1 MRVLSLTIISGIC
14 GARFHGPPGELLQ
27 RIFNH
32 FISSVIIFKN
42 FKAWKDHENKAAVAR
57 WMMRKNEWGSIA
69 TISTLESMKGQPFS
83 NVISFNEG
91 LEGVSTG
98 VPYFFIT
105 DLDQQG
111 SALSAWIFKP
121 AQN

>member
-1 MRVLSLTIISGIC
+1 
-14 GARFHGPPGELLQ
+14 
-27 RIFNH
+27 
-32 FISSVIIFKN
+32 
-42 FKAWKDHENKAAVAR
+42 
-57 WMMRKNEWGSIA
+57 MMRKNDWGSIA

-105 DLDQQG
+105 DMDQQG
-111 SALSAWIFKP
+111 STLSAWIFKL
-121 AQN
+121 AQNLLAFAPF